1 MVLPSL
7 RLRVRRFALE
17 DTTQFVELWLTM
29 QAKPTTPGV
38 TTNGSEFT
46 TRYLTTAELCTRWG
60 VSHMFVF
67 RRRREG
73 VLKFSKIG
81 PKHTRFLLA
90 DVLEFEQSAAV

>member
-1 MVLPSL
+1 
-7 RLRVRRFALE
+7 
-17 DTTQFVELWLTM
+17 
-29 QAKPTTPGV
+29 
-38 TTNGSEFT
+38 
-46 TRYLTTAELCTRWG
+46 
-60 VSHMFVF
+60 MFVF

>member
-1 MVLPSL
+1 MK
-7 RLRVRRFALE
+7 
-17 DTTQFVELWLTM
+17 
-29 QAKPTTPGV
+29 AKPTAPKDA
-38 TTNGSEFT
+38 TNGSEFT

-90 DVLEFEQSAAV
+90 DVLAFEAGAAV